1 MPKVKEIEQLIPKI
15 YRRNYFDHSMFF
27 FVMGQ
32 RNVLPALS
40 VEKSLY
46 NYFRAMGIEDYSI
59 DCALTTYTRMQKEY
73 YEAAKTDK

>member
-15 YRRNYFDHSMFF
+15 YRRNYFDYSMFF

-40 VEKSLY
+40 IEKSLY
-46 NYFRAMGIEDYSI
+46 NYFRAMGIDDYNIES
-59 DCALTTYTRMQKEY
+59 ALTTYIRIQKEF
-73 YEAAKTDK
+73 YEAAKTD